1 MLTELEMILFREVKG
16 FLSDRTDVLVLDRLF
31 VTCFDVELE
40 MMAVIKRLDKV
51 TALAA
56 ISEETVSILLA
67 MNGVDGMLVG
77 GASQKPLSICSVPV
91 VFRVLLV
98 LVVSIDTFLGFV
110 YSKTETG
117 FCRKLTDVGL
127 SVGPDKWVLENRDS
141 MVVTSVLKK
150 KEFRDVAVGDLFL
163 ACDGTC
169 VVRYVLYNPRD
180 LLFSLKDASSQF
192 R

>member
-16 FLSDRTDVLVLDRLF
+16 FLSGRTEVLVLDRLF

-56 ISEETVSILLA
+56 
-67 MNGVDGMLVG
+67 MNGADGMLVG
-77 GASQKPLSICSVPV
+77 GASQKPLSIRSVPV

-141 MVVTSVLKK
+141 MVREIETPSVLKK

-180 LLFSLKDASSQF
+180 LLFSLKDASSRF